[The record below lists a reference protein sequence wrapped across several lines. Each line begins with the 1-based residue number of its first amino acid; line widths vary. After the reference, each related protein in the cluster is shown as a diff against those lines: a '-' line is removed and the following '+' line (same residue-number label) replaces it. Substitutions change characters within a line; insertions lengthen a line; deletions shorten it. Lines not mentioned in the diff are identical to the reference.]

1 MRRVLTKIIIVG
13 FFLPGITFAN
23 EVVNPNQAAG
33 QTEIAENSYGLSIQ
47 EQLGAL
53 SKQLTHFQQ
62 QNYIEKIQD
71 VQKEVQAL
79 RGMIDV
85 QSHELNTLKQQLA
98 NKKPSLDTSQQ
109 EIIPNS
115 YNPETKEQKSL
126 VDEETNRYKSA
137 FTYLKN
143 KDYDNAITN
152 FNKFVVDFPTG
163 NYTPNCHYWLGEI
176 YILQGKNELAEA
188 NLQKVVTNFPSHN
201 KVPDAIL
208 KLAVVNVS
216 MKKLDV
222 ARNYVKILEKEYSNT
237 TAARMAKLQLGSI

>member
-1 MRRVLTKIIIVG
+1 M
-13 FFLPGITFAN
+13 
-23 EVVNPNQAAG
+23 
-33 QTEIAENSYGLSIQ
+33 SIQ

-62 QNYIEKIQD
+62 QNYIEKIHE

-85 QSHELNTLKQQLA
+85 QSHELSTLKQQLSNA
-98 NKKPSLDTSQQ
+98 KSSLGVPQQ
-109 EIIPNS
+109 EKIIISDNNHDAKEPNLS
-115 YNPETKEQKSL
+115 

-143 KDYDNAITN
+143 KDYDNAIAN

-188 NLQKVVTNFPSHN
+188 NLQKVITNFPEHN

-208 KLAVVNVS
+208 KLAVVNVN
-216 MKKLDV
+216 MKKLDI
-222 ARNYVKILEKEYSNT
+222 ARDYIKTLEKDYPTT